1 MAHRIV
7 GESYELGSDEIRSIV
22 GHFSSAL
29 IGDTLSIDT
38 IEATIQPERA
48 FHQGFIPSGST
59 GLVTADNLTFLS
71 VDTSLDAL
79 RSAFADGE
87 YLLWYSGSNLKGR
100 FYVDGLTRVGT
111 NIWEVNAS
119 SAIGLLRRRIH
130 NGGIYIRQTVSDV
143 MSDIIGDTFTYSVS
157 SSISTQMVAGWLPR
171 ASARDN
177 LHQLMLA
184 LGINITKD
192 SSGNISFVFVEAGTP
207 TSISNDRVFLGGK
220 VISGVPASRVEVVSH
235 QFIALTTDE
244 SIVLFDNTTG
254 GSIIADHQLV
264 TFQDAPVHDL
274 TATDGLTVHESNS
287 NYAIVSGIGVL
298 TGQKYTHTMSLYA
311 KNNSSATVENVRSVT
326 EDTLI
331 NDINGQNVLDRLYD
345 YYTSADSVNT
355 DIVVESELPNDLVQ
369 LEDAFGDTR
378 QLWLKSMD
386 VKASTILRASCELIS
401 GYTPSHNGNLY
412 THRTLITSSGTWTVP
427 TGISLIRLIL
437 IAGGS
442 GGQGGMDGAN
452 GYGGEEGWGGYL
464 HYVDDG
470 DTLGYVYQ
478 NGEQEI
484 PAGGQAGQAGEAGKV
499 YAVDIAVTAGASI
512 ALTVGARGTG
522 GASGGSLG
530 TAGGATTAVVGGTT
544 ISSESGQNQY
554 AFVDLFTGNAYSI
567 AGEAGHDGGDGGQ
580 TDLASLYAYTGN
592 SGYAGGDVSSNAGGR
607 GGAGIDIEKIRHDR
621 NWLID
626 NGAYVRIQSKTANGI
641 TGTWDSDNELFTLSG
656 TATADWVNTML
667 PKEDSSYY
675 PSVTNVASLYCRCTG
690 LSDSIKLRIVF
701 LHSDGTTRMTVFAT
715 QDSVDIPVPSG
726 ASQVVEVSLIVV
738 SGTVLTDPVT
748 VSLGLTWG
756 DSGLQRFRASGGG
769 GGGSA
774 YGNDGT
780 AGTDGTWDSSTE
792 VLTGGSGGNGANA
805 SAPSTPSYGSGGGG
819 GNGGGAGGNGAGC
832 RIDDPVSGQ
841 SVIAGDGG
849 TGGTGSRGGHGGAGC
864 VLIYY

>member
-7 GESYELGSDEIRSIV
+7 GESYELGGSDEIRSIV

-143 MSDIIGDTFTYSVS
+143 LSDIIGDTFTYSVS

-244 SIVLFDNTTG
+244 SVVLFDNTTG

-427 TGISLIRLIL
+427 TGITLIRLIL

-442 GGQGGMDGAN
+442 GGQGGMDGAD

-470 DTLGYVYQ
+470 DNLGYVYQ
-478 NGEQEI
+478 NGSQEI
-484 PAGGQAGQAGEAGKV
+484 PTGGQAGQAGEAGKV

-530 TAGGATTAVVGGTT
+530 TAGGATSAVVGGET
-544 ISSESGQNQY
+544 ISSESGQNTY
-554 AFVDLFTGNAYSI
+554 AFVDLFTGDAYSI
-567 AGEAGHDGGDGGQ
+567 QGEAGHAGGNGGQ
-580 TDLASLYAYTGN
+580 TDIASLYAYTGN
-592 SGYAGGDVSSNAGGR
+592 AGYAGADVDTQSGGT
-607 GGAGIDIEKIRHDR
+607 GGSGCDKEIVGND
-621 NWLID
+621 WLISD
-626 NGAYVRIQSKTANGI
+626 YYAQHEDLTQNGI
-641 TGTWDSDNELFTLSG
+641 TGTWSDDNAEITLSG
-656 TATADWVNTML
+656 TATAQYENQIL
-667 PKEDSSYY
+667 PNSS
-675 PSVTNVASLYCRCTG
+675 SLPIRPGITG
-690 LSDSIKLRIVF
+690 TTLYIRSSGLSNNIKLKLTFLLSDS
-701 LHSDGTTRMTVFAT
+701 ST
-715 QDSVDIPVPSG
+715 QDVYITSDSVDLTPPTNAEYLSYVG
-726 ASQVVEVSLIVV
+726 LVVT
-738 SGTVLTDPVT
+738 SGTVLTTSAT
-748 VSLGLTWG
+748 VSVTMGIST
-756 DSGLQRFRASGGG
+756 RRYRASGGG

-774 YGNDGT
+774 YGANGS
-780 AGTDGTWDSSTE
+780 AGTDGTWNASTGY
-792 VLTGGSGGNGANA
+792 LTGGSGGNGANA

-832 RIDDPVSGQ
+832 RIDDPASGQ
-841 SVIAGDGG
+841 SVTAGDGG